1 MPKLSIQEKKAA
13 LQSQIAELEAQE
25 QANTDAKNLLI
36 GQIVAA
42 EIEQNDELKRT
53 VNALLEKGLK
63 KNADRQLFGFEKLPS
78 KRGRPAL
85 QEPANQ
91 QPPPLPQNS

>member
-1 MPKLSIQEKKAA
+1 MPKLSIKEKKAA
-13 LQSQIAELEAQE
+13 LQAQIAELEAQE
-25 QANTDAKNLLI
+25 QANTDAKNLLL
-36 GQIVAA
+36 GQVVAA

-53 VNALLEKGLK
+53 VNALLENGLK

-85 QEPANQ
+85 QEPEN